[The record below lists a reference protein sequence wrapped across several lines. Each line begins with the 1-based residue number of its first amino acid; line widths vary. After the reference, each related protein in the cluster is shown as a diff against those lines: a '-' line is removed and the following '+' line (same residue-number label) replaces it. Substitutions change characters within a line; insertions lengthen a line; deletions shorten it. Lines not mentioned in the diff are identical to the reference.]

1 MGAWMYST
9 DFVVSYKATNWLFW
23 FVWFVLFILLN
34 QINQTNQT
42 NQRC

>member
-1 MGAWMYST
+1 MGASVYST

-23 FVWFVLFILLN
+23 FVLFILLN

-42 NQRC
+42 NQMNQRC